1 MGKGIIVES
10 AYIYFETNELRIK
23 FGSADDVN
31 EFMRLLNDFVKMY
44 SKEAADE

>member
-10 AYIYFETNELRIK
+10 AYICLETNELRIK
-23 FGSADDVN
+23 FRSADDVN

-44 SKEAADE
+44 SKEVADE